1 MADKHLDTALV
12 NAGRSKKYTQGSVNS
27 VIQRASS
34 LVFETVEAKK
44 HATRNRAKGELFY
57 GRRGTLTHFSL
68 QEAMCELEGGAGCA
82 LFPCGAAAVAN
93 TILAFV
99 EQGDHVLMTNTAY
112 EPSQDFCTKIL
123 AKLGVTTSWFDPL
136 TGADIARQIQPNT
149 RVVFL
154 ESPGSITMEVHDVP
168 AIVAAVRRVAP
179 QAIIMIDNTWAAG
192 VLFKAL
198 DFGVDISIQAGTKY
212 LIGHSDAMVGTAV
225 SNARC
230 WDQLREN
237 AYLMGQM
244 VDADT
249 AYMTSRGLRTLG
261 VRLRQ
266 HHESSLRIAEWLAQ
280 HPQVSC
286 VNHPAL
292 PGSKGHEF
300 WQRDFTGSSGLFSFV
315 LNKRLTDAELAAYLD
330 NFSLFSMAYSWGGFE
345 SLILANQPEQ
355 IASIRPEAEVDFS
368 GTLIRVHIGL
378 ENVDDL
384 LADLAA
390 GFSRIV

>member
-34 LVFETVEAKK
+34 LVFDTVEAKK
-44 HATRNRAKGELFY
+44 HATRNRANGELFY

-136 TGADIARQIQPNT
+136 IGADIARLVRPET

-168 AIVAAVRRVAP
+168 AIVAAVRQVAP
-179 QAIIMIDNTWAAG
+179 EAIIMIDNTWAAG
-192 VLFKAL
+192 ILFKAL
-198 DFGVDISIQAGTKY
+198 DFGIDISIQAGTKY

-225 SNARC
+225 ANARC
-230 WDQLREN
+230 WPQLREN

-244 VDADT
+244 LDADT

-280 HPQVSC
+280 HPQVAR

-300 WQRDFTGSSGLFSFV
+300 WKRDFTGSSGLFSFV
-315 LNKRLTDAELAAYLD
+315 LSKRLNDAELAEYLD

-355 IASIRPEAEVDFS
+355 IAHIRPDAEVDFS
-368 GTLIRVHIGL
+368 GSLIRLHIGL

-384 LADLAA
+384 QADLAA
-390 GFSRIV
+390 GFARIV

>member
-34 LVFETVEAKK
+34 LVFDTVEAKK
-44 HATRNRAKGELFY
+44 HATRNRANGELFY

-82 LFPCGAAAVAN
+82 LFPCGAAAVAT

-136 TGADIARQIQPNT
+136 IGADIARLVRPET

-168 AIVAAVRRVAP
+168 AIVAAVRQVAP
-179 QAIIMIDNTWAAG
+179 EAIIMIDNTWAAG
-192 VLFKAL
+192 ILFKAL
-198 DFGVDISIQAGTKY
+198 DFGIDISIQAGTKY

-225 SNARC
+225 ANARC
-230 WDQLREN
+230 WPQLREN

-244 VDADT
+244 LDADT

-280 HPQVSC
+280 HPQVAR

-300 WQRDFTGSSGLFSFV
+300 WKRDFTGSSGLFSFV
-315 LNKRLTDAELAAYLD
+315 LSKRLNDAELAEYLD

-355 IASIRPEAEVDFS
+355 IAHIRPDAEVDFS
-368 GTLIRVHIGL
+368 GTLIRLHIGL

-384 LADLAA
+384 QADLAA
-390 GFSRIV
+390 GFARIV

>member
-34 LVFETVEAKK
+34 LVFDTVEAKK
-44 HATRNRAKGELFY
+44 HATRNRANGELFY

-136 TGADIARQIQPNT
+136 IGADIARLVRPET

-168 AIVAAVRRVAP
+168 ALVAAVRQVAP
-179 QAIIMIDNTWAAG
+179 EAIIMIDNTWAAG
-192 VLFKAL
+192 ILFKAL
-198 DFGVDISIQAGTKY
+198 DFGIDISIQAGTKY

-225 SNARC
+225 ANARC
-230 WDQLREN
+230 WPQLREN

-244 VDADT
+244 LDADT

-280 HPQVSC
+280 HPQVAR

-300 WQRDFTGSSGLFSFV
+300 WKRDFTGSSGLFSFV
-315 LNKRLTDAELAAYLD
+315 LSKRLNDAELAEYLD

-355 IASIRPEAEVDFS
+355 IAHIRPDAEVDFS
-368 GTLIRVHIGL
+368 GTLIRLHIGL

-384 LADLAA
+384 QADLAA
-390 GFSRIV
+390 GFARIV